1 MKQGD
6 GSIVPKIEQGG
17 QVKKFIYVLGV
28 SLSFHKWDDGTV
40 PLFQREDKVRRKARK
55 LDEILEIPVVLSTN
69 NPKITIVGFER
80 VLIENYRGIL
90 EYQDYFVRL
99 NTYIGIINING
110 FNLNLEEMTT
120 DDLLVTGKID
130 SIDFE
135 STTEEEVEEEK

>member
-1 MKQGD
+1 M
-6 GSIVPKIEQGG
+6 I
-17 QVKKFIYVLGV
+17 
-28 SLSFHKWDDGTV
+28 
-40 PLFQREDKVRRKARK
+40 RK
-55 LDEILEIPVVLSTN
+55 LDEILEIPVELSTN

-80 VLIENYRGIL
+80 VLIENYKGIL

-135 STTEEEVEEEK
+135 SVTEEL

>member
-1 MKQGD
+1 M
-6 GSIVPKIEQGG
+6 
-17 QVKKFIYVLGV
+17 
-28 SLSFHKWDDGTV
+28 
-40 PLFQREDKVRRKARK
+40 RRKARK
-55 LDEILEIPVVLSTN
+55 LDEILEIPVELSTN

-135 STTEEEVEEEK
+135 STTEEEMEEEK

>member
-1 MKQGD
+1 M
-6 GSIVPKIEQGG
+6 
-17 QVKKFIYVLGV
+17 
-28 SLSFHKWDDGTV
+28 
-40 PLFQREDKVRRKARK
+40 RRKARK
-55 LDEILEIPVVLSTN
+55 LDEILEIPTELSTN
-69 NPKITIVGFER
+69 NPKITVVGFEK

-99 NTYIGIINING
+99 STYIGNINING

-135 STTEEEVEEEK
+135 NIEEEE

>member
-1 MKQGD
+1 M
-6 GSIVPKIEQGG
+6 
-17 QVKKFIYVLGV
+17 
-28 SLSFHKWDDGTV
+28 
-40 PLFQREDKVRRKARK
+40 RRKARK
-55 LDEILEIPVVLSTN
+55 LDEILEIPVELSTD

-90 EYQDYFVRL
+90 EYQEYFVRL

-110 FNLNLEEMTT
+110 FNLQLEEMTT

-135 STTEEEVEEEK
+135 STTEEEEEVN